1 MFIVKIY
8 LLNENYNSTILTVRS
23 SIHDIL
29 LRIVFNLQLIVVV
42 SYCQPTKHR
51 VTLFHYVVSSFSQTA
66 LPRQCFGM
74 KTMQNYEK
82 ESKPLSD

>member
-51 VTLFHYVVSSFSQTA
+51 LTLFHYIVSSFFQTA
-66 LPRQCFGM
+66 QSQAMLWYKDDAKLR
-74 KTMQNYEK
+74 KRI
-82 ESKPLSD
+82 